1 MWSNNF
7 YNEDKISQTKHCAF
21 CGHSNVFC
29 LSIVSTILLQ
39 QLYDNKY
46 IFSLG
51 FTLHLY
57 SNLLHRKSGLKGSI
71 RYNLFHQV
79 YLIKKVTLFSAFES
93 YISSLNYEQKNIIY
107 LGNI

>member
-71 RYNLFHQV
+71 RYNLFHQA

-93 YISSLNYEQKNIIY
+93 YISSLNYEQKKHNKS
-107 LGNI
+107 G